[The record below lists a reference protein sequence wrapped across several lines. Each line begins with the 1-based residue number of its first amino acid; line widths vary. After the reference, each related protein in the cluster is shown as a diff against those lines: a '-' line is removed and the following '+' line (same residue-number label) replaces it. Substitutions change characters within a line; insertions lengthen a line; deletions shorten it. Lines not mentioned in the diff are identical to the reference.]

1 MATTELE
8 QPGQGGLS
16 ARAMRTL
23 KAVPRA
29 WNRFWRLVSL
39 YMPKRLYARSLII
52 VIAPMILLQSV
63 VAFVF
68 MERHWATVTQRLS
81 QATVRDIAAIIDMME
96 TYPHDVDYANII
108 RIAQDRMQL
117 KVDLLPP
124 DPLPAPGPKPFFSIL
139 DDVLSS
145 EITRQINRP
154 FWIDTVG
161 NSNIVEVRVQL
172 EGKVLRVFVRRS
184 QAYASN
190 THIFLI
196 WMVGTSLVLLMI
208 AIPFLRNQIRP
219 ILTLAEA
226 AESFGKGRPM
236 PRDFRPRGA
245 EEVRRAGFAFIQ
257 MRERIERQIEQ
268 RTAMLTGVSHDLRT
282 ILTRF
287 KLQLALAGSRADTKA
302 LNQDIDDMQ
311 SMLEGY
317 LAFARGEAS
326 EDAGRFDLEAY
337 FQKLGEEAR
346 LRKRKLSTT
355 LAGDRDVHVRP
366 NAFARLMSNVIG
378 NAFRYARTVEVNAT
392 HGRGT
397 LLVTIDDD
405 GPGIPADRR
414 EDVFKPFVRL
424 DEARNLD
431 ASGTGL
437 GLSIAR
443 DIARSHG
450 GDITLDDS
458 PLGGLR
464 AVIKVPA

>member
-1 MATTELE
+1 MATTQLE
-8 QPGQGGLS
+8 RPGDRGFS
-16 ARAMRTL
+16 ARATRAL

-29 WNRFWRLVSL
+29 WKRFWRLVSL

-63 VAFVF
+63 LAFVF
-68 MERHWATVTQRLS
+68 MERHWQTVTQRLS
-81 QATVRDIAAIIDMME
+81 QATVRDIAAIVDLVE
-96 TYPHDVDYANII
+96 TYPNDADYANVI

-117 KVDLLPP
+117 KIDLLPP
-124 DPLPAPGPKPFFSIL
+124 EPLPPPGPKPFFSIL
-139 DDVLSS
+139 DEILSS
-145 EITRQINRP
+145 EITHQINRP

-161 NSNIVEVRVQL
+161 NSNIIEVRIQL
-172 EGKVLRVFVRRS
+172 EGKVLRAFVRRS

-245 EEVRRAGFAFIQ
+245 DEVRRAGFAFIQ
-257 MRERIERQIEQ
+257 MRERIERQLEQ

-287 KLQLALAGSRADTKA
+287 KLQLALTGTKA
-302 LNQDIDDMQ
+302 DAEALGQDIDDMQ

-317 LAFARGEAS
+317 LAFARGEAT
-326 EDAGRFDLEAY
+326 EDAGRFNLEAY
-337 FQKLGEEAR
+337 FEKLGEEAT
-346 LRKRKLSTT
+346 LRKRKLLTT
-355 LAGDRDVHVRP
+355 LTGDPHLHVRP
-366 NAFARLMSNVIG
+366 HAFARLLSNVVG
-378 NAFRYARTVEVNAT
+378 NAFRYAKTVEVNAN

-405 GPGIPADRR
+405 GPGIPPEKR

-450 GDITLDDS
+450 GDIMLDKS